1 MFGEAV
7 VNALSN
13 IAAPMV
19 NQSDL
24 PFRLL
29 VRRYKTSLVYTQ
41 MLLPEKILNDRDY
54 LDFHLRGLGEP
65 EDQPVVV
72 QLCGNDPEMV
82 MQAAR
87 KLQTRCDAIDL
98 NLGCP
103 QEAAR
108 DAHYGAYLLGQKDWP
123 LIEGIVS
130 TMSNSLTVP
139 VSAKLR
145 LCQPASATMHLAQ
158 RLEHAGASW
167 IALHARTYLR
177 GGADREALSVPVVSN
192 GNVRTWEDVEK
203 NRAYTGADG
212 VMVGETLLGNPC
224 LFANTIPDPVSISRE
239 YIDICRE
246 HPGTATMQTIQTHV
260 RHFIDHQ
267 CGRRPWFNKFRAAL
281 ARCQTPD
288 DIEDLLK
295 KVQKWRGRSVSSES
309 PTDTE
314 KDDEMGR
321 KLLPKR
327 SSSLCRHCSSDM
339 AEATP
344 TLALKCTD
352 YHLSESGPT
361 SSHVE
366 LRVPYGVF
374 QA

>member
-1 MFGEAV
+1 MSTEFRTGV
-7 VNALSN
+7 PSLSN
-13 IAAPMV
+13 VAAPMV

-41 MLLPEKILNDRDY
+41 MLLPEKILNDKDY

-65 EDQPVVV
+65 EDRPVVV

-82 MQAAR
+82 VRAAR

-123 LIEGIVS
+123 LVEGIVS
-130 TMSNSLTVP
+130 AMSNSLTVP
-139 VSAKLR
+139 VTAKLR
-145 LCQPASATMHLAQ
+145 LCQPASTSVHLAQ

-167 IALHARTYLR
+167 ITLHARTVSAR
-177 GGADREALSVPVVSN
+177 RRRQGAADLEQVKLLKEALSVPVVSN
-192 GNVRTWEDVEK
+192 GNVRTWADVEQ
-203 NRAYTGADG
+203 NRAYTGAEG
-212 VMVGETLLGNPC
+212 IMVGETLLGNPC
-224 LFANTIPDPVSISRE
+224 LFANTVPDPVSISRE

-246 HPGTATMQTIQTHV
+246 RPDTATMQTIQTHV

-281 ARCQTPD
+281 TRCQTLD
-288 DIEDLLK
+288 NIEDLLK
-295 KVQKWRGRSVSSES
+295 KVQIWRGRHVLSES
-309 PTDTE
+309 PNDAE
-314 KDDEMGR
+314 KDDEDGTR
-321 KLLPKR
+321 DPAEEVLESLSLL
-327 SSSLCRHCSSDM
+327 
-339 AEATP
+339 
-344 TLALKCTD
+344 
-352 YHLSESGPT
+352 
-361 SSHVE
+361 
-366 LRVPYGVF
+366 
-374 QA
+374 Q